1 MYVQSP
7 GGAADTWISRA
18 PPRPQSLAATRM
30 AIAMPPGRACRARR
44 RMRILT
50 ACVTGAAAVAAT
62 SAAATGG
69 QRRLFSDTE
78 LDAFADEVKRTGS
91 ALLKGVL
98 APQKLRDIR
107 EAYSSVL
114 AARIERAGP
123 DRGPARYYAT
133 PPFVMPFADPEIFQQ
148 ADILGVVRRLVGDE
162 PVLCQWAGDTPMG
175 VTHSDPR
182 LPGASEFQDV
192 HRDAAPLYPVRSIRC
207 RHHAARN
214 TLGWRRWRGFA
225 APAARG
231 EGACAPA
238 PRGGKARR

>member
-1 MYVQSP
+1 
-7 GGAADTWISRA
+7 
-18 PPRPQSLAATRM
+18 M

-231 EGACAPA
+231 EGACASA